1 MRNIFELT
9 KREQRT
15 VIIIVIVL
23 VTAALAQHHLETRSG
38 ARPERSTASLSPTV
52 TPRLPAQETQTN
64 QNEESLQEQR

>member
-15 VIIIVIVL
+15 VIVIVTVL
-23 VTAALAQHHLETRSG
+23 VTGALAQHYIETRSE

-52 TPRLPAQETQTN
+52 TPRLPAQNTQTN
-64 QNEESLQEQR
+64 QNEEAPQEQR